1 MIDMFLGQVFKNM
14 PKVDESKKR
23 KAAEDQLEAT
33 ITTSSKK
40 AKVEVSLQQI
50 RLFVDSVA

>member
-1 MIDMFLGQVFKNM
+1 MLDMFLGQVFKNM